1 MVSSP
6 APHRGNL
13 ATSNPVEAGRQRS
26 VLAALIASV
35 APQGSDALADALLAE
50 FRTLGRIWTQTPE
63 GLARILGAASPITD
77 LILNARTAAIEAMAG
92 DLRGIVI
99 DPFSATLRQY
109 LSACMGFL
117 PDEVL
122 RVLFL
127 DRSRCLI
134 ADEQLQNGSLAQL
147 ALSPRTIFRRALEHN
162 AAGLILVHNHPSG
175 DPTPSKEDIVA
186 TRQLDQIGRALDVQ
200 IIDHIVVAA
209 SQTHH
214 IMNREVIAGTRP
226 EATTYTLRSPDSD
239 PRWGD
244 GDAAVANARA
254 TARRMLLRRQ
264 LIGAEELFGDPAWE
278 MLIDLFIHEAEGKP
292 LSISSLCVTSSIP
305 MSSALRLVQ
314 KLCDAGILLRMPDLM
329 DGRRSF
335 IRLAP
340 AVSHRIR
347 AYFEAGP
354 E

>member
-6 APHRGNL
+6 AAHRSNL
-13 ATSNPVEAGRQRS
+13 ATSNASEAGRQRS
-26 VLAALIASV
+26 ILAKLVASV
-35 APQGSDALADALLAE
+35 SPEHSEAIAEALLGEFHCIGRLWSATPEALA
-50 FRTLGRIWTQTPE
+50 RVLGK
-63 GLARILGAASPITD
+63 ASPIID
-77 LILNARTAAIEAMAG
+77 LIVSARAAAIEAIAG
-92 DLRGIVI
+92 DLRGIAI
-99 DPFSATLRQY
+99 DPFGGALRRY
-109 LSACMGFL
+109 LIACMGSL
-117 PDEVL
+117 PNEVL

-127 DRSRCLI
+127 DGSRRLI

-175 DPTPSKEDIVA
+175 DPTPSREDIMV
-186 TRQLDQIGRALDVQ
+186 TQQLDLLGRGLDVQ
-200 IIDHIVVAA
+200 VIDHIVVTA
-209 SQTHH
+209 SQAHH
-214 IMNREVIAGTRP
+214 IMNEEIIVGANPG
-226 EATTYTLRSPDSD
+226 ATTYTLRNPESD
-239 PRWGD
+239 PRWGHD
-244 GDAAVANARA
+244 KAVGNART

-278 MLIDLFIHEAEGKP
+278 MLIDLFIHESEGKP

-314 KLCDAGILLRMPDLM
+314 KLCDAGILVRIPDLM

-335 IRLAP
+335 IKLAP
-340 AVSHRIR
+340 AIAHRIR
-347 AYFEAGP
+347 AYFAEHV